1 MDLSVSE
8 NREQRCSFCGRKKSE
23 VKRMIASPNEAAICD
38 VCIEIC
44 NAILEDQNI
53 EENTENIVLPTPS
66 EIKEQ
71 LDKYVV
77 GQDNAKKTLSVAVYN
92 HYKRVYSAKNKA
104 ENDGVELEKSNIL
117 MLGPTGSGKTLLAK
131 TLARILNVPFAVADA
146 TTLTEAGYV
155 GEDVENILL
164 KLIQNANYDLERAQ
178 RGIVYID
185 EIDKIAKKTENVSIT
200 RDVSGEGVQQALL
213 KILESTVANVPP
225 QGGRKHPQQEFI
237 SIDTTNILF
246 ICGGAFVGLDK
257 IVNSRMEK
265 GSLGFGGTVKSNNEV
280 DANELVFGLI
290 PEFVGR
296 LPIVVGLSPLNE
308 EALVKILKEPAN
320 SLLKQYQKLMQMD
333 NIELVFEEEA
343 LRAVAEKTMKLKTGA
358 RGLRSVIE
366 NVMLDFMY
374 EAPSDKSITK
384 IIVDKGC
391 VSGTSKPIIIRSD
404 GAKSA

>member
-146 TTLTEAGYV
+146 TTLTEAQ
-155 GEDVENILL
+155 IP
-164 KLIQNANYDLERAQ
+164 IHRHW
-178 RGIVYID
+178 
-185 EIDKIAKKTENVSIT
+185 VSG
-200 RDVSGEGVQQALL
+200 DVSPYSVTTEHEGMTGQTHIDHKAASSPVGSSVPHTHDLSGISGE
-213 KILESTVANVPP
+213 T
-225 QGGRKHPQQEFI
+225 
-237 SIDTTNILF
+237 
-246 ICGGAFVGLDK
+246 
-257 IVNSRMEK
+257 
-265 GSLGFGGTVKSNNEV
+265 
-280 DANELVFGLI
+280 
-290 PEFVGR
+290 
-296 LPIVVGLSPLNE
+296 
-308 EALVKILKEPAN
+308 N
-320 SLLKQYQKLMQMD
+320 SLPPYY
-333 NIELVFEEEA
+333 A
-343 LRAVAEKTMKLKTGA
+343 LAYIMR
-358 RGLRSVIE
+358 
-366 NVMLDFMY
+366 
-374 EAPSDKSITK
+374 
-384 IIVDKGC
+384 
-391 VSGTSKPIIIRSD
+391 TS
-404 GAKSA
+404 